1 MTVPEEK
8 VPLLKIGFDKAF
20 NNDKLNLEKLQQS
33 KFNIMAMVG
42 VKSDGT
48 QLEQQNSIKEFL
60 GLELFEAEN
69 FIQESLD
76 SEKSFFIIEKHFWD
90 NWSG

>member
-8 VPLLKIGFDKAF
+8 VPLLKMGFDKAF

-48 QLEQQNSIKEFL
+48 QLEQ
-60 GLELFEAEN
+60 
-69 FIQESLD
+69 
-76 SEKSFFIIEKHFWD
+76 
-90 NWSG
+90 